1 MPQSNTESSCN
12 EWERDWPDGSLEA
25 QSACPVC
32 GGAGREPVHPELR
45 DRIFFCAPGR
55 WRLYR
60 CTNCR
65 AGYLDP
71 RPTPAT
77 IGLAYAAYYTHAA
90 PADDSFLSSCTFVG
104 GRFKA
109 LRNAYLNR
117 RFPALRLTPALP
129 FGGGLLELCPAT
141 RILAERDV
149 RHLPTPAPGA
159 RLVDIGCGSGAFVK
173 RARSLGYAAEG
184 LEFDENAVR
193 AAQAAGLDVRQG
205 SLPDTG
211 LPDAHYEAAT
221 LSQVIEH
228 VHDPLAALRDIH
240 RILKPGSLLWVAT
253 PNANAAGHRR
263 YGPDWR
269 GLEPPRHLVL
279 FSPEALQL
287 ALEKAGFTDIRF
299 QPPGDTAVWF
309 FEASRRVAE
318 GVPPGTP
325 VTLGAAEKAEARRV
339 DCLARRDARAGEE
352 LVVVARK
359 G

>member
-1 MPQSNTESSCN
+1 MSTLPTESAQP
-12 EWERDWPDGSLEA
+12 WERDWPTEGLEA
-25 QSACPVC
+25 RDSCPVC
-32 GGAGREPVHPELR
+32 GSAERERVHPELR

-55 WRLYR
+55 WQLHR
-60 CTNCR
+60 CSACG

-71 RPTPAT
+71 RPTPET

-90 PADDSFLSSCTFVG
+90 PADNSFLSSCTFVG
-104 GRFKA
+104 GRFPA

-117 RFPALRLTPALP
+117 RFPAFGLSPALP
-129 FGGGLLELCPAT
+129 AGAGLLELCPAT

-173 RARSLGYAAEG
+173 RAQALGYAAEG
-184 LEFDENAVR
+184 LEFDANAVR
-193 AAQAAGLDVRQG
+193 AAREAGLNVREG

-211 LPDAHYEAAT
+211 LPDETYDAAT

-228 VHDPLAALRDIH
+228 VHDPLAALRDIR
-240 RILKPGSLLWVAT
+240 RILKPGGVLWVAT
-253 PNANAAGHRR
+253 PNMNAAGHAR
-263 YGPDWR
+263 YGADWR

-279 FSPEALQL
+279 FSPEALRL

-309 FEASRRVAE
+309 FEASRRVAQ

-325 VTLGAAEKAEARRV
+325 VSLSAAERAEARRV
-339 DCLARRDARAGEE
+339 DSLARRDPHVGEE
-352 LVVVARK
+352 LVVVGRR